1 LESNTVFVGFTAT
14 CGFRDRASRRER
26 RRNGQ
31 RASAKNAFFLFT
43 RKKDEKNRRVPETK
57 HARTWFFAAS
67 PTSLSVSV
75 KAT

>member
-14 CGFRDRASRRER
+14 CGFREGRRDANGAGTVSGRARKTPSF
-26 RRNGQ
+26 
-31 RASAKNAFFLFT
+31 A

-67 PTSLSVSV
+67 PTNLSVSV